1 MKKFETAV
9 AALLAIALT
18 AAALEVNEPEIESV
32 GGQTVQFEN
41 YTGPHT
47 VIDTRAAIK
56 GIGTRLGND
65 VAANVNETGFY
76 RRNEKYSVIHAV
88 DTEETGKLDAD
99 ILIINAS
106 ATVDHIRNL
115 RWIIGAYLTAAYGY
129 SDEDAS
135 TVATFVTVYN
145 AVYRGQLDV
154 YRAKYKTVVTQNLTE
169 EKCGLSTKWS
179 DWPGNSQ
186 IVIPLSDLSG
196 GLSTVDTSTIS
207 EKDVIESLRENED
220 DKGIDDRK
228 QMVDIKERESET
240 AGEKAQEAQAKADEE
255 KQKLADQQQQQEA
268 AQQQADQA
276 KKDAQNDRSNAQK
289 KEAAE
294 NAQKESEQKKEEA
307 ENAQKDSEQKKEEA
321 ENAQKESAQK
331 KEEAEN
337 AQKDADKKQ
346 QEANQAENKVI
357 EEQKKTDEQ
366 QAKADDAQKKADEQ
380 QAKADQ
386 KQAEAQAERAEIA
399 KDQQKLLE
407 ESLSESEN
415 KNAVIA
421 LAVSDNAAQLSQM
434 VKVDSST
441 GALIRESP
449 VTVVRGRTLLPAGT
463 IADIADELKANGSL
477 NSQTKAMLDSKQP
490 IPLYMAVC
498 GESNAKNSTQDVRLC
513 LLDSFRMEIQK
524 TGEESVA
531 PDSVLVQKAGD
542 YYCVIKDGG
551 KWVVGKYDAK
561 LKLRLK
567 SPVEVVSSTSITIV
581 EQGVIVTA
589 GDGSVVL
596 LKLSDLTQITKG
608 TSGKRRNA
616 SVTGSATGK

>member
-18 AAALEVNEPEIESV
+18 AAAALEVNEPEIESV

-154 YRAKYKTVVTQNLTE
+154 YRSKYKTVVTQNLTE

-276 KKDAQNDRSNAQK
+276 KKDAQAAQQQADQAK
-289 KEAAE
+289 
-294 NAQKESEQKKEEA
+294 
-307 ENAQKDSEQKKEEA
+307 
-321 ENAQKESAQK
+321 
-331 KEEAEN
+331 
-337 AQKDADKKQ
+337 KDA
-346 QEANQAENKVI
+346 QAA
-357 EEQKKTDEQ
+357 QQ
-366 QAKADDAQKKADEQ
+366 QADQAKKDAQ
-380 QAKADQ
+380 
-386 KQAEAQAERAEIA
+386 
-399 KDQQKLLE
+399 
-407 ESLSESEN
+407 
-415 KNAVIA
+415 
-421 LAVSDNAAQLSQM
+421 
-434 VKVDSST
+434 
-441 GALIRESP
+441 
-449 VTVVRGRTLLPAGT
+449 
-463 IADIADELKANGSL
+463 
-477 NSQTKAMLDSKQP
+477 
-490 IPLYMAVC
+490 
-498 GESNAKNSTQDVRLC
+498 
-513 LLDSFRMEIQK
+513 
-524 TGEESVA
+524 
-531 PDSVLVQKAGD
+531 
-542 YYCVIKDGG
+542 
-551 KWVVGKYDAK
+551 
-561 LKLRLK
+561 
-567 SPVEVVSSTSITIV
+567 
-581 EQGVIVTA
+581 
-589 GDGSVVL
+589 
-596 LKLSDLTQITKG
+596 
-608 TSGKRRNA
+608 
-616 SVTGSATGK
+616 